1 MDKIQEK
8 FVNDL
13 TKKGVSPNTVKNYK
27 SQFNSLLELFNF
39 PDNLNFLTTPDKNIK
54 LIDETYTNLNTKASK
69 INIIMVIIRN
79 FYSGDKKWED
89 IYKIYEVYRDK
100 IKNEIQAQYATGEAT
115 DKQKQKVLSSEEKQ
129 EIEKQLKEQI
139 PRTIKESYQ
148 LVKLRNYIIYKTL
161 NYLLTRLD
169 IGDAKFAIYKK
180 TIKYDI
186 NYNWVLINKKDKKVF
201 YYQNKFKTQ
210 ETEGRNEYQLAPEMY
225 KYYIKYY
232 NALVKLKPVRAD
244 DGNIYFLYNEDLE
257 NKITL
262 ATLSKVFIKL
272 GINTINKPLSI
283 HILRTEIASE
293 DTPALEKIKSKA
305 KKMNHNP
312 KTHITYY
319 MKKDLRD

>member
-13 TKKGVSPNTVKNYK
+13 TKKNISPNTIKNYK
-27 SQFNSLLELFNF
+27 SQFISVLDLFNY
-39 PDNLNFLTTPDKNIK
+39 PDTLHFLTNPEKNIK
-54 LIDETYTNLNTKASK
+54 VIDETYKNLNTKASK
-69 INIIMVIIRN
+69 INIIMILIKN

-89 IYKIYEVYRDK
+89 IYKKYEVYRDK
-100 IKNEIQAQYATGEAT
+100 IRNQIQVQYATGEAT
-115 DKQKQKVLSSEEKQ
+115 DKQKEKVLSSQEKQ
-129 EIEKQLKEQI
+129 EIEKQLKGQV
-139 PRTIKESYQ
+139 PKTIKEAYQ

-169 IGDAKFAIYKK
+169 IGDSKFAIYKK
-180 TIKYDI
+180 TNKYDI

-210 ETEGRNEYQLAPEMY
+210 ETEGRNEYVLDPEMY
-225 KYYIKYY
+225 KYYVKYY
-232 NALVKLKPVRAD
+232 NALIKLNPFKAED
-244 DGNIYFLYNEDLE
+244 NNIYFLYNEDLQ

-262 ATLSKVFIKL
+262 STLSKVFIKL

-283 HILRTEIASE
+283 HILRTDVASE

>member
-1 MDKIQEK
+1 MDKIQDK

-13 TKKGVSPNTVKNYK
+13 IKKGVSQNTVKNYK
-27 SQFNSLLELFNF
+27 SQFISVLDLFNY
-39 PDNLNFLTTPDKNIK
+39 PDNLKFLTTPEQNIK
-54 LIDETYTNLNTKASK
+54 LIDNKYTNDNTKASK
-69 INIIMVIIRN
+69 INIIMVIIKN
-79 FYSGDKKWED
+79 FYSDDKQWQD
-89 IYKIYEVYRDK
+89 IYKKYEIYRDK
-100 IKNEIQAQYATGEAT
+100 IKEQIQSQYATGEAT
-115 DKQKQKVLSSEEKQ
+115 DKQKQKVLTEQEKQ

-139 PRTIKESYQ
+139 PRTIKHPYQ

-201 YYQNKFKTQ
+201 YYQNQFKTK
-210 ETEGRNEYQLAPEMY
+210 ETEGRNEYELESEMY
-225 KYYIKYY
+225 KYYLKYY
-232 NALVKLKPVRAD
+232 NALVKLNPVKAE
-244 DGNIYFLYNEDLE
+244 DGNIYFLYNEDLQ

-262 ATLSKVFIKL
+262 GTLSKVFIKL

-283 HILRTEIASE
+283 HILRTDIASE
-293 DTPALEKIKSKA
+293 DTPAIDKIKSKA
-305 KKMNHNP
+305 KKMNHDP
-312 KTHITYY
+312 RTHITYY

>member
-27 SQFNSLLELFNF
+27 SQFNSLIDLFNN
-39 PDNLNFLTTPDKNIK
+39 PENLNFLTTPEQNIK
-54 LIDETYTNLNTKASK
+54 LIDETYTNPNTKASK
-69 INIIMVIIRN
+69 INIIMVIIKN

-100 IKNEIQAQYATGEAT
+100 IRAQIQLQYAKNEAT
-115 DKQKQKVLSSEEKQ
+115 DKQKEKVLSSHEKQ
-129 EIEKQLKEQI
+129 EIEKQLKGQV
-139 PRTIKESYQ
+139 PRTIKEPYQ

-161 NYLLTRLD
+161 IFLLTRLD

-180 TIKYDI
+180 TNKYDI

-210 ETEGRNEYQLAPEMY
+210 ETEGRNEYELATEMY
-225 KYYIKYY
+225 KYYVKYY
-232 NALVKLKPVRAD
+232 NALIKLNPDKAD
-244 DGNIYFLYNEDLE
+244 DNNIYFLYNEDLE

-283 HILRTEIASE
+283 HILRTDVASE

-305 KKMNHNP
+305 KKMNHDP
-312 KTHITYY
+312 RTHITYY

>member
-54 LIDETYTNLNTKASK
+54 LIDETYTNPNTKASK
-69 INIIMVIIRN
+69 INIIMVIIKT
-79 FYSGDKKWED
+79 FYSDDKQWQD
-89 IYKIYEVYRDK
+89 VYKTYEMYRDK
-100 IKNEIQAQYATGEAT
+100 IRNQIQVQYATGEAT
-115 DKQKQKVLSSEEKQ
+115 DKQKEKVLSSQEKQ
-129 EIEKQLKEQI
+129 EIEKQLKDQI
-139 PRTIKESYQ
+139 PRTIKEPYQ

-161 NYLLTRLD
+161 IFLLTRLD

-210 ETEGRNEYQLAPEMY
+210 ETEGRNEYELATEMY
-225 KYYIKYY
+225 KYYVKYY
-232 NALVKLKPVRAD
+232 NALFKLKPVKAED
-244 DGNIYFLYNEDLE
+244 DNIYFLYNEDLQ
-257 NKITL
+257 NKIKL
-262 ATLSKVFIKL
+262 SNLSKVFIKL
-272 GINTINKPLSI
+272 GIDTVNKPLSV
-283 HILRTEIASE
+283 HILRTDVASE
-293 DTPALEKIKSKA
+293 DSPALEKIKSKA
-305 KKMNHNP
+305 KKMNHDP
-312 KTHITYY
+312 RTHITYY
-319 MKKDLRD
+319 MKKDLRT